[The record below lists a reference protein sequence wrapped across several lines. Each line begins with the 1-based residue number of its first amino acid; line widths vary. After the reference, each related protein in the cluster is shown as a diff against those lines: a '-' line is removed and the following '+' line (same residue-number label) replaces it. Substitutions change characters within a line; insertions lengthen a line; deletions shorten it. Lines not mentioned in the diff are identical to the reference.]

1 MEKKTRLTKSA
12 DFQRVYRNGK
22 SVAGRYAVLYYF
34 ERAGESDEG
43 VSRLGL
49 SVSKKVGTATVR
61 NLVKR
66 TLKECFRARQ
76 AYIASN
82 YDYVIIA
89 RPGLADFLE
98 KSQFEEVVGM
108 TIELFRRANLVQET
122 D

>member
-1 MEKKTRLTKSA
+1 MEKKSRLTKSA
-12 DFQRVYRNGK
+12 DFQRVYRQGK

-34 ERAGESDEG
+34 ERAGEAAEG
-43 VSRLGL
+43 TSRLGL

-76 AYIASN
+76 EQVAAN

-89 RPGLADFLE
+89 RPGLAEYLD
-98 KSQFEEVVGM
+98 KSQFEDVVEM
-108 TIELFRRANLVQET
+108 ITELFRRANLIRET

>member
-1 MEKKTRLTKSA
+1 MEKKSRLTKSA
-12 DFQRVYRNGK
+12 DFQRVYRQGK

-34 ERAGESDEG
+34 ERAAESREDIP
-43 VSRLGL
+43 RLGL

-76 AYIASN
+76 QQFASN

-89 RPGLADFLE
+89 RPGLADYME
-98 KSQFEEVVGM
+98 KSQFEEVVEM
-108 TIELFRRANLVQET
+108 IAELFRRADLVQEK